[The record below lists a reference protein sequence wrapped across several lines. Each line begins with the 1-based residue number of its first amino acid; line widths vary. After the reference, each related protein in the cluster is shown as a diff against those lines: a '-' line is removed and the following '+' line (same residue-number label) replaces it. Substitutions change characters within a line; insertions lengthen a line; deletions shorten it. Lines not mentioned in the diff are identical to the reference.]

1 MHIEVFMVR
10 SPFRRTISVVDHKCV
25 KCQDLSFDKSSMDR
39 GSSVKGDASET
50 REIDAL
56 HSISEILQTGLNK
69 RTITIIADLIKSGIE
84 PESLVDG

>member
-1 MHIEVFMVR
+1 
-10 SPFRRTISVVDHKCV
+10 
-25 KCQDLSFDKSSMDR
+25 MDR